1 VLTAAIFQTG
11 GLVFYPGAIRVS
23 LTSTHRTL
31 VALVVLLIYRFAR
44 APRIGPFGRCTAAW
58 QRLLDTIEHE
68 PLVVRAGAG
77 AWMRGGL
84 AALGIAAALAALLH
98 EQLRHLDSVP
108 DLGDPLFSIW
118 RVAWVA
124 HQIVADPWHLFDA
137 NIFYPEHLTLTLSDP
152 VLLPAMSVSPLLALG
167 VHPTVVYN
175 LLLMSGFWLSGVAT
189 YLLVERLTGSARG
202 AFIVS
207 SSMRDGRIEYVGIE
221 SQAGGECALRNPFEG
236 GVAVYRGG
244 AKAEVLNGE
253 LLRIPTSRGEKITLV
268 KNV

>member
-1 VLTAAIFQTG
+1 VDARGPRSARHRR
-11 GLVFYPGAIRVS
+11 GAR
-23 LTSTHRTL
+23 
-31 VALVVLLIYRFAR
+31 
-44 APRIGPFGRCTAAW
+44 
-58 QRLLDTIEHE
+58 
-68 PLVVRAGAG
+68 
-77 AWMRGGL
+77 
-84 AALGIAAALAALLH
+84 ALLH

-189 YLLVERLTGSARG
+189 YLLVERLTGSARER
-202 AFIVS
+202 S
-207 SSMRDGRIEYVGIE
+207 
-221 SQAGGECALRNPFEG
+221 
-236 GVAVYRGG
+236 
-244 AKAEVLNGE
+244 
-253 LLRIPTSRGEKITLV
+253 SRGSPTPAPDSASITTAISSC
-268 KNV
+268 K